1 MGSGGSGIPQSWNRY
16 AYVVGDP
23 INSNDPTGL
32 CWITG
37 AFTGPSSS
45 GCDISWVVANTGQ
58 NLTYGSSKD
67 PYNNVDSQF
76 DSYSAPG
83 TGLSQ
88 QMTIVQFDQGA
99 LDEDRSEEHTS
110 ELQSPCNLV

>member
-16 AYVVGDP
+16 AYVVRDP
-23 INSNDPTGL
+23 INSNDPSGL

-37 AFTGPSSS
+37 AFTGPSST

-58 NLTYGSSKD
+58 NLTYSGGF
-67 PYNNVDSQF
+67 DSTF
-76 DSYSAPG
+76 DSYTAPP

-88 QMTIVQFDQGA
+88 VGTITQFDQGA
-99 LDEDRSEEHTS
+99 RDQVQYTS
-110 ELQSPCNLV
+110 GYGAPAGTGNQYAYGQAN